1 MHRWWLIS
9 FSLKGLA
16 GEIFGAVFW
25 GAGLP
30 CMLQNI
36 HYPLASP
43 PGFDQWHPP
52 ITATTKPLT
61 DFPNTLWRQPCPC
74 WKPLHWLCEKKSM
87 CREEISYSWML
98 LLSSL
103 FSFFLLNSLKLWKCS
118 LQDETFIR
126 ESAWE
131 SLEIQTIFFS
141 KQLKV
146 CLLRLN
152 QPKGQLY
159 HDPWRESECLLS
171 STSAEWTGVLLSL
184 PRLSAKALLLFCSF
198 YNQPHVVG
206 LCVSPGLAVR
216 ETDAAKAHRARC
228 VDGFSQQSCFW
239 SWPIT
244 QHGTY

>member
-1 MHRWWLIS
+1 MHRWWLIA

-25 GAGLP
+25 GARLP
-30 CMLQNI
+30 CILQHI

-52 ITATTKPLT
+52 ITATTKPLI
-61 DFPNTLWRQPCPC
+61 DFPNTPRRQPCPC

-118 LQDETFIR
+118 LQDEPFIR

-131 SLEIQTIFFS
+131 SLEIKTIFFS

-159 HDPWRESECLLS
+159 HDPWWESECLLS
-171 STSAEWTGVLLSL
+171 FTSAERTGGSCCHFPGSQLRLYFSSVHPTIS
-184 PRLSAKALLLFCSF
+184 PRLLVSVCPLACQWERRTQPRPTALG
-198 YNQPHVVG
+198 V
-206 LCVSPGLAVR
+206 
-216 ETDAAKAHRARC
+216 
-228 VDGFSQQSCFW
+228 
-239 SWPIT
+239 
-244 QHGTY
+244 